1 MCKFPDWTP
10 SPPLSPASGTLIVSP
25 ESSPMLQKTRKSSVN
40 YYAITMQ
47 TLLLHVQSIVN
58 VRQSLTNNSFRQQA
72 VHAKRRET
80 APQTIRQPNPSN
92 RVKRA
97 TKATNGYSM

>member
-25 ESSPMLQKTRKSSVN
+25 ESSPMLQKTRKSSMN
-40 YYAITMQ
+40 YYTITMQ

-80 APQTIRQPNPSN
+80 APANYN
-92 RVKRA
+92 KA
-97 TKATNGYSM
+97 TKSF

>member
-40 YYAITMQ
+40 YYSITMQ

-80 APQTIRQPNPSN
+80 APANYN
-92 RVKRA
+92 KA
-97 TKATNGYSM
+97 TKSF

>member
-1 MCKFPDWTP
+1 MCRFPDWTP

-25 ESSPMLQKTRKSSVN
+25 ESSPMLQKTRKSSMN
-40 YYAITMQ
+40 YYTITMQ

-80 APQTIRQPNPSN
+80 APANYN
-92 RVKRA
+92 KA
-97 TKATNGYSM
+97 TKSF